1 MVCKVLANFSSCQ
14 KKQAEWKLCLVTH
27 LLVLNIGPKV
37 MPAFPKLCSVSL
49 LCESFQFHAV
59 CLKYLLLCAFKKLY
73 SPATVVLSRFT
84 SIHLDIGKVLPCRV
98 FMACLRS
105 LKHADK
111 LAWHWSA
118 HLRERGHTRPT
129 YWVATTAIKKNKTN
143 KNPLHKRIQI
153 IMFSA
158 EKYLPYSAAQRVF

>member
-1 MVCKVLANFSSCQ
+1 MVCKVLANFGSCQ
-14 KKQAEWKLCLVTH
+14 KKQAEWKLCLATH

-37 MPAFPKLCSVSL
+37 MPASPKWCSVLL

-73 SPATVVLSRFT
+73 SQATVVLSRFT

-111 LAWHWSA
+111 LARHWSA
-118 HLRERGHTRPT
+118 HLRERGHTRLT
-129 YWVATTAIKKNKTN
+129 YWVATTAIKKTKQTKIPFINDPN
-143 KNPLHKRIQI
+143 KNVQCRKIFTL
-153 IMFSA
+153 
-158 EKYLPYSAAQRVF
+158 